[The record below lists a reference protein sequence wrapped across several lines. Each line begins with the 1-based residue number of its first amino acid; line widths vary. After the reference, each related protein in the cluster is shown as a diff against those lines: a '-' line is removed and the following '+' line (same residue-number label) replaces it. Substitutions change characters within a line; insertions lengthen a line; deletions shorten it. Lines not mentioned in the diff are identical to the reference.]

1 VIWVVVVH
9 SYLKFAEGK
18 YQRIRRET
26 HRPEIVGIFRKSS
39 FEARVGTK

>member
-1 VIWVVVVH
+1 MGGGKNH

-26 HRPEIVGIFRKSS
+26 HRPEIVGDI
-39 FEARVGTK
+39 